1 MTTLATLNKTQD
13 QIKAEQRK
21 LLPEHQSFYVCYMSV
36 LNGAR
41 ILGVFDTDEQ
51 AQAALPGLAQASV
64 DSAPRLMFGGG
75 PSRLLHEHMVR
86 QQHDLDYLASVLR
99 GDRNEAS
106 DAYYESRGL
115 R

>member
-1 MTTLATLNKTQD
+1 MTTLATINKTQR
-13 QIKAEQRK
+13 QIEEEQRK
-21 LLPEHQSFYVCYMSV
+21 LLPEHQSFYVCFMAPLS
-36 LNGAR
+36 GPQ
-41 ILGVFDTDEQ
+41 ILGVFDTDEE

-86 QQHDLDYLASVLR
+86 QQHELDYLAGVLR

-106 DAYYESRGL
+106 EAYYESRRL
-115 R
+115 